1 MKLCFTEEEAQAERE
16 RGVPSIPSLAHHVVP
31 NSKPWSWSPVG
42 LKQLSQEGGLGC
54 QLPLGWLGSLQESPC
69 LTACLCSASPL
80 GFSVRKHFPGA
91 RPHPGLRFLFLLQE
105 NSGLPPGLRIH
116 WTTVTLVLSSPPPYT
131 PGLTG
136 KAGDSLACPRLQH
149 EHFRGDGRDLTWQES
164 ETLPRSLG
172 IPEHFPCVLTALNA

>member
-31 NSKPWSWSPVG
+31 NSKPWSRSPVS
-42 LKQLSQEGGLGC
+42 LKRLSQEGGSGC
-54 QLPLGWLGSLQESPC
+54 QLSLGRLGSLQESPC

-80 GFSVRKHFPGA
+80 GFSVLVRKHFPGA

-116 WTTVTLVLSSPPPYT
+116 WTTVTLVQSSSPPYT
-131 PGLTG
+131 AGLIG
-136 KAGDSLACPRLQH
+136 MGQFFPAML
-149 EHFRGDGRDLTWQES
+149 RDVCS
-164 ETLPRSLG
+164 
-172 IPEHFPCVLTALNA
+172 CV